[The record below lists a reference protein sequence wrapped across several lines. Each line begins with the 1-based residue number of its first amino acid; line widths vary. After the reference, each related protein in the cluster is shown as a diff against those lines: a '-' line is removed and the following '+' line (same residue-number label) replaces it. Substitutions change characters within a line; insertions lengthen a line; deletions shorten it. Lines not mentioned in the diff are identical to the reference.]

1 MRTGSIAAAL
11 FLVGVALAVLGA
23 AVTNDLTTA
32 TGLAALGAGFAAFG
46 GILWVGPTVRHRYA
60 PPPSLAGS
68 TLALLRDSFRTGQL
82 GRQAIVATVVSL
94 ERDTGLAREGM
105 NPEEERRLT
114 RLDAAGF
121 RTWLDGRLERLERET

>member
-1 MRTGSIAAAL
+1 MRPGPIAAAL
-11 FLVGVALAVLGA
+11 FLVGGGLAAVGA
-23 AVTNDLTTA
+23 GVTNDLPIA

-46 GILWVGPTVRHRYA
+46 GILWVGPTVRHRYS

-68 TLALLRDSFRTGQL
+68 TLALLRDSFRTGRL

-105 NPEEERRLT
+105 DPDEERRLT
-114 RLDAAGF
+114 GLDAASF
-121 RTWLDGRLERLERET
+121 RAWLDARLDRLERET